1 MRVKDLMT
9 TPVVTL
15 RPDTP
20 IKEAAA
26 LLVRHGISGAPVVD
40 DHEQLIG
47 IVSESDLMALETSPD
62 SRSRILPQRWRRIRV
77 PRRVEQVMTREVV
90 SLPEGADV
98 SDAARLML
106 ERRVKRIPVVEAGR
120 VVGIV
125 SRRDVLRLLARSD
138 AEIRAEIGELLDDE
152 ILMLG
157 RFEAEVEGGLVTL
170 SGPPDPRARRLAEL
184 LARSVGGVVEVR
196 FTA

>member
-15 RPDTP
+15 RPGTP

-62 SRSRILPQRWRRIRV
+62 PRSRILPQRWRRIRV

>member
-1 MRVKDLMT
+1 MRVKDVMT

-15 RPDTP
+15 RPEAP

-26 LLVRHGISGAPVVD
+26 LLVRHGISGAPVVGEGD
-40 DHEQLIG
+40 ELVG
-47 IVSESDLMALETSPD
+47 IVSESDLMVLETSPD
-62 SRSRILPQRWRRIRV
+62 PRSRILHARWRWFRI
-77 PRRVEQVMTREVV
+77 PRRVEEVMTREVV
-90 SLPEGADV
+90 TLPEGADV
-98 SDAARLML
+98 ADAARLML
-106 ERRVKRIPVVEAGR
+106 ERRLKRIPVVTEGR

-138 AEIRAEIGELLDDE
+138 AEIEAEIAELLNDE

-157 RFEAEVEGGLVTL
+157 RFEADVEDGVVTL
-170 SGPPDPRARRLAEL
+170 SGPDERRARRLAEL
-184 LARSVGGVVEVR
+184 LARSVGGVVGVR

>member
-15 RPDTP
+15 RPDIP

-62 SRSRILPQRWRRIRV
+62 PRSRILPQRWRRIRV

-90 SLPEGADV
+90 CLPQGADV
-98 SDAARLML
+98 ADAARLML

-170 SGPPDPRARRLAEL
+170 SGPSDPRARRLAEL

>member
-62 SRSRILPQRWRRIRV
+62 PRSRILPQRWRRIRV

>member
-1 MRVKDLMT
+1 MRVKDVMT

-15 RPDTP
+15 RPETP

-26 LLVRHGISGAPVVD
+26 LLVRHGISGAPVVG
-40 DHEQLIG
+40 ENEELVG
-47 IVSESDLMALETSPD
+47 IVSECDLMVLGTSPD
-62 SRSRILPQRWRRIRV
+62 PRSRILPHRWRWFRV
-77 PRRVEQVMTREVV
+77 PRRVEEVMTREVV
-90 SLPEGADV
+90 TLPERADV
-98 SDAARLML
+98 ADAARLML
-106 ERRVKRIPVVEAGR
+106 ERRLKRIPVVTEAR

-138 AEIRAEIGELLDDE
+138 AEIAAEIAELLNDE

-157 RFEAEVEGGLVTL
+157 RFEADVEDGVVTL
-170 SGPPDPRARRLAEL
+170 SGPDDRRARRLAEL
-184 LARSVGGVVEVR
+184 LARSVGGVLGVR